1 MKYQVMLDGSVD
13 FAPQSEVAE
22 ILQNV
27 RTILNT
33 RIGTVPLARDFGVSW
48 EHVDKPYPIAKAMMA
63 ASVVDAIE
71 EFEPR
76 ARVESVEFEETEAS
90 AMDGI
95 LVPRVVI
102 SIGDEEE

>member
-1 MKYQVMLDGSVD
+1 MKYKVMLDGSVD

-48 EHVDKPYPIAKAMMA
+48 EHVDKPYPMMSSA
-63 ASVVDAIE
+63 VVDAIE

-76 ARVESVEFEETEAS
+76 ARVESVEFEESEET

-102 SIGDEEE
+102 SVGDEEE